1 MPAVPGAESFPHTMP
16 AYRYLFGPVQ
26 SRRFGRSLGVDLV
39 PPKTCSLNCIF
50 CQLGATPATT
60 LERRACVP
68 IDAVLEELDRWLAAG
83 GVCDTITLAGS
94 GEPTLHPDFGRVLA
108 WVQAHRPLRSLLLSN
123 GALFTSPVVR
133 AAAALADQVKVSL
146 HAADQAT
153 FERIVRP
160 HPGLLLERIVEGFRQ
175 FRGEYRGEFVVEV
188 MLVPGINDR
197 PETLAELVRVVA
209 QVQPD
214 RVQLNTPVRP
224 PAEAGVGRCSQE
236 AMLRFAKLFTPCAEV
251 AGDRE
256 DAASPPEAPVAA
268 EASAGPDQL
277 DAIEALVRRHP
288 VAVAELATQFGLSSP
303 RMRSLLQDL
312 TASGRIGLKLTDR
325 GWVAGPP

>member
-1 MPAVPGAESFPHTMP
+1 MS

-60 LERRACVP
+60 LERRACLP

-83 GVCDTITLAGS
+83 DTCDTITLAGS
-94 GEPTLHPDFGRVLA
+94 GEPTLHPDFSRVLA

-123 GALFTSPVVR
+123 GTLFTNPTVR
-133 AAAALADQVKVSL
+133 TGAALADQVKVSL

-160 HPGLLLERIVEGFRQ
+160 HPGLLLEKIVEGFRQ
-175 FRGEYRGEFVVEV
+175 FRGEYSGELVVEV
-188 MLVPGINDR
+188 MLVPGVNDQ
-197 PETLAELVRVVA
+197 PEALAELVRVIA
-209 QVQPD
+209 RVQPD

-224 PAEAGVGRCSQE
+224 PAEPGVGHCSQAE
-236 AMLRFAKLFTPCAEV
+236 MVRIAAMFTPCAEV
-251 AGDRE
+251 AGERE
-256 DAASPPEAPVAA
+256 GATAPADLQDGAHPPVEAAP
-268 EASAGPDQL
+268 AGEPDPL
-277 DAIEALVRRHP
+277 VAIEALVRRHP
-288 VAVAELATQFGLSSP
+288 VTVNELATQFGLAVP
-303 RMRSLLQDL
+303 RLRDLLQDL
-312 TASGRIGLKLTDR
+312 AANGRIGLKLTDR